1 MALQQ
6 RLSSDLT
13 PLPADYVFPDDKE
26 SQEKYEKMSPAD
38 RLNNGGKWWSMYDLM
53 KFFHSGFLPENGETN
68 FIRYEIDL
76 TAPELAASKSTDPN
90 LPNEVNTN
98 MLNGLNKL
106 SSEIVSK
113 LAEVK
118 NQATNAAAAAATS
131 GLGLAAR
138 IPQGPG
144 GGGNYKKNKKG
155 GEPPYGAPPPYGT
168 PPPPYGA
175 PPPPYGAPPPG
186 YGAPPPPTDPGSQ
199 ITALVS
205 AENLEKECL
214 NDLFSILFNSR
225 NRIFITDSKPGSLG
239 LVSTL
244 NIPKHPSLTAP
255 VAVPVP
261 VIGGLRR
268 RLHKTRKFGK
278 KIIKMGKK
286 HWKSRKH

>member
-1 MALQQ
+1 M
-6 RLSSDLT
+6 
-13 PLPADYVFPDDKE
+13 
-26 SQEKYEKMSPAD
+26 
-38 RLNNGGKWWSMYDLM
+38 
-53 KFFHSGFLPENGETN
+53 
-68 FIRYEIDL
+68 
-76 TAPELAASKSTDPN
+76 
-90 LPNEVNTN
+90 
-98 MLNGLNKL
+98 
-106 SSEIVSK
+106 
-113 LAEVK
+113 
-118 NQATNAAAAAATS
+118 
-131 GLGLAAR
+131 GLAAR

-144 GGGNYKKNKKG
+144 GGGKNKKKWG
-155 GEPPYGAPPPYGT
+155 GDNTLPPPYGAPS

-175 PPPPYGAPPPG
+175 PPPPPG

-278 KIIKMGKK
+278 KINKMVKK

>member
-13 PLPADYVFPDDKE
+13 PLPADYVFPDDTA
-26 SQEKYEKMSPAD
+26 SQEIYEKMSPAD

-76 TAPELAASKSTDPN
+76 TAPELTSSKSTDPN
-90 LPNEVNTN
+90 LPNEVNSN

-106 SSEIVSK
+106 SSEIVTK

-138 IPQGPG
+138 IPVSG
-144 GGGNYKKNKKG
+144 GGKNKKNKWG
-155 GEPPYGAPPPYGT
+155 GDPT
-168 PPPPYGA
+168 PPYGA
-175 PPPPYGAPPPG
+175 PPPP

-225 NRIFITDSKPGSLG
+225 NRIFITDSKPGTLG

>member
-13 PLPADYVFPDDKE
+13 PLPADYVFPDDTA
-26 SQEKYEKMSPAD
+26 SQEIYEKMSPSD

-76 TAPELAASKSTDPN
+76 TAPELTASKSTDPN
-90 LPNEVNTN
+90 LSTEVNTN

-106 SSEIVSK
+106 SSPIVTK

-144 GGGNYKKNKKG
+144 GGGKNKKKKWG
-155 GEPPYGAPPPYGT
+155 GDDTQPPPYGAPS

-175 PPPPYGAPPPG
+175 PPPPPG

-225 NRIFITDSKPGSLG
+225 NRIFITDSKPGTLG

-278 KIIKMGKK
+278 KINKMVKK

>member
-1 MALQQ
+1 
-6 RLSSDLT
+6 
-13 PLPADYVFPDDKE
+13 
-26 SQEKYEKMSPAD
+26 
-38 RLNNGGKWWSMYDLM
+38 
-53 KFFHSGFLPENGETN
+53 
-68 FIRYEIDL
+68 
-76 TAPELAASKSTDPN
+76 
-90 LPNEVNTN
+90 
-98 MLNGLNKL
+98 
-106 SSEIVSK
+106 
-113 LAEVK
+113 
-118 NQATNAAAAAATS
+118 
-131 GLGLAAR
+131 LGLAAR
-138 IPQGPG
+138 IPVSG
-144 GGGNYKKNKKG
+144 GGKNKKNKWG
-155 GEPPYGAPPPYGT
+155 GDPT
-168 PPPPYGA
+168 PLYGA
-175 PPPPYGAPPPG
+175 PPPPYGAPSPPPPYGAPSPPPG

-225 NRIFITDSKPGSLG
+225 NRIFITDSKPGTLG

>member
-13 PLPADYVFPDDKE
+13 PLPADYVFPDDTA
-26 SQEKYEKMSPAD
+26 SQEIYEKMSPAD

-76 TAPELAASKSTDPN
+76 TAPELTASKSTDPN
-90 LPNEVNTN
+90 LSTEVNTN

-106 SSEIVSK
+106 SSQIVTK

-144 GGGNYKKNKKG
+144 GGGKSKKNKWG
-155 GEPPYGAPPPYGT
+155 GDDPLPPPYGAPS

-175 PPPPYGAPPPG
+175 PPPPPG

-214 NDLFSILFNSR
+214 SDLFSILFNSR

-268 RLHKTRKFGK
+268 RRRLHKTHK